1 MNNNNSNNNFN
12 IDNYNKIKKYSNNI
26 INIKKNIMNKIIIN
40 NFKKKYNNIN
50 IIKYYN
56 FDLKEKYNNIKF
68 YNLKE
73 KYNNNI
79 KFYNLKEKYIN
90 IKNNF
95 NYYINLFN
103 NINNFKKI
111 IDLMNLKLIFL
122 KFSKLTKICSPIIFN
137 LAFNKY

>member
-73 KYNNNI
+73 KY
-79 KFYNLKEKYIN
+79 IN